1 MDEDLLKYELWFS
14 KLDITN
20 TSKNRLSD
28 CMKDSRNIYNA
39 SKSQLLATN
48 MVDEKIADRIISDR
62 EKCDVIDLYNKFK
75 SYDQRLITRIMDNYP
90 EKLKNIQN
98 APYALFCVGEMPES
112 FDKCVSIVGARGC
125 SEYGRFAATKLAEM
139 LSRRGYIVVSGMALG
154 IDNAAHIGALKEGGI
169 TVAVLGCGVDICY
182 PRNNINTY
190 VDIKKKGAIISE
202 FYPETKPVSYN
213 FPTRNRIISAL
224 SNQVVVVE
232 AKDKS
237 GSLITAD
244 YALEQGKDIYAIPG
258 RITDTLS
265 YGCNKLINQGAGI
278 ITSVDD
284 FVNGLDEV
292 QINTLYTPH
301 EINCQNFFLEKEDL
315 LVYSCLDF
323 YPKNIEEVIKETNL
337 EMISVLNSLMN
348 LCEKKIIKEAFVN
361 QYVRIK

>member
-1 MDEDLLKYELWFS
+1 MDEDLLKYELWLS
-14 KLDITN
+14 KLDISN

-28 CMKDSRNIYNA
+28 CMNDSRNIYYA

-48 MVDEKIADRIISDR
+48 MIDERIADRIIDDR
-62 EKCDVIDLYNKFK
+62 EKCDVDRLYNEFK
-75 SYDQRLITRIMDNYP
+75 GYNQRLITRRMNSYP
-90 EKLKNIQN
+90 DKLKNIQN
-98 APYALFCVGEMPES
+98 APYALFCIGDMPKS
-112 FDKCVSIVGARGC
+112 FDKCVSIVGARRC
-125 SEYGRFAATKLAEM
+125 SEYGRYAATNLAET
-139 LSRRGYIVVSGMALG
+139 LSKRGYIVVSGMALG
-154 IDNAAHIGALKEGGI
+154 IDNAAHIGALNEDGI

-182 PRNNINTY
+182 PRNNINSY
-190 VDIKKKGAIISE
+190 VEIKKKGAIISE

-232 AKDKS
+232 AKEKS

-244 YALEQGKDIYAIPG
+244 FALEQGKDIYAFPG

-265 YGCNKLINQGAGI
+265 AGCNRLIEQGAGI
-278 ITSVDD
+278 ITSIED
-284 FVNGLDEV
+284 FVNGLDDV
-292 QINTLYTPH
+292 QINTLYTPA
-301 EINCQNFFLEKEDL
+301 EINCQNFSLEKEDL

-323 YPKNIEEVIKETNL
+323 YPKDIEEVMKETNL